1 MRYEHRLS
9 SLHHWACS
17 VSFLHRERMDSCL
30 DFFLPRGIIDMK
42 RALPISGQLKIVG
55 LMQTIRNRH
64 LAEWRF
70 LLFTV
75 IVMVK
80 LPICTVK
87 VIGMVSTSLRRCS
100 QPPIPYGNA
109 LSGPIWGCV
118 YSTNKREK
126 CQMIVRILLDYNIEA
141 ILPLSIS

>member
-1 MRYEHRLS
+1 
-9 SLHHWACS
+9 
-17 VSFLHRERMDSCL
+17 MDSCL

-75 IVMVK
+75 IVMV
-80 LPICTVK
+80 
-87 VIGMVSTSLRRCS
+87 
-100 QPPIPYGNA
+100 
-109 LSGPIWGCV
+109 
-118 YSTNKREK
+118 
-126 CQMIVRILLDYNIEA
+126 
-141 ILPLSIS
+141 